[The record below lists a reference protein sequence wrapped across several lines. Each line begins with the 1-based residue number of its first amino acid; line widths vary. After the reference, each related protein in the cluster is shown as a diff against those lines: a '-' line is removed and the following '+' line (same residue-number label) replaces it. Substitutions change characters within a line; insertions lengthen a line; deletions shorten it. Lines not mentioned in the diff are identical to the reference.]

1 MPRAKR
7 GFKRRRRH
15 NKLLKQAEGFAFG
28 RKNKI
33 RRTYEAVDRAQ
44 IYAFRDRRVK
54 KRDFR
59 QLWIARL
66 SAAASDNNISYS
78 RLINALTKAQIRL
91 DRKVLS
97 DIAIVDPKA
106 FTAIVEQVRTRQ
118 HPRIRCIMRCIAEPI
133 SLARIFAHV

>member
-15 NKLLKQAEGFAFG
+15 NKVLKRAEGFVLG
-28 RKNKI
+28 RKNKFK
-33 RRTYEAVDRAQ
+33 RAAEAVDRSF
-44 IYAFRDRRVK
+44 IYAYRDRRVK

-66 SAAASDNNISYS
+66 SAATNTNEMSYS
-78 RLINALTKAQIRL
+78 RMISALKKAEVKL

-97 DIAIVDPKA
+97 EIAIAD
-106 FTAIVEQVRTRQ
+106 
-118 HPRIRCIMRCIAEPI
+118 
-133 SLARIFAHV
+133 

>member
-15 NKLLKQAEGFAFG
+15 NKVLKRAEGFVLG
-28 RKNKI
+28 RKNKFK
-33 RRTYEAVDRAQ
+33 RTAEAVDRAF
-44 IYAFRDRRVK
+44 IYAYRDRRAK

-66 SAAASDNNISYS
+66 SAATADNNISYS
-78 RLINALTKAQIRL
+78 RFIAALTKAKVAL

-97 DIAIVDPKA
+97 DIAIRDPQA
-106 FTAIVEQVRTRQ
+106 FRAIVDEVR
-118 HPRIRCIMRCIAEPI
+118 
-133 SLARIFAHV
+133 SLSPAH

>member
-15 NKLLKQAEGFAFG
+15 NKILDNAKGFSFG

-33 RRTYEAVDRAQ
+33 RRAAEAVDRAF
-44 IYAFRDRRVK
+44 IYAFRDRRAK

-66 SAAASDNNISYS
+66 SAAAGANNISYS
-78 RLINALTKAQIRL
+78 RMISALIKAQVKL

-106 FTAIVEQVRTRQ
+106 FTAIVEAVR
-118 HPRIRCIMRCIAEPI
+118 
-133 SLARIFAHV
+133 SLAPVA

>member
-15 NKLLKQAEGFAFG
+15 NKVLERAKGFVLG
-28 RKNKI
+28 RKNKFK
-33 RRTYEAVDRAQ
+33 RTAEAVDRSF
-44 IYAFRDRRVK
+44 IYAYRDRRTK

-66 SAAASDNNISYS
+66 SAAASANNISYS
-78 RLINALTKAQIRL
+78 RLINALTKAQVKL

-97 DIAIVDPKA
+97 DIAITDPSV
-106 FTAIVEQVRTRQ
+106 FTAIVDQVR
-118 HPRIRCIMRCIAEPI
+118 
-133 SLARIFAHV
+133 SLSPAQ

>member
-15 NKLLKQAEGFAFG
+15 NKVLDRAEGFVLG
-28 RKNKI
+28 RKNKFK
-33 RRTYEAVDRAQ
+33 RTAEAVDRAFM
-44 IYAFRDRRVK
+44 YAYRDRRVK

-66 SAAASDNNISYS
+66 SAATNDNSISYS
-78 RLINALTKAQIRL
+78 RFVSALKKAEIKL

-106 FTAIVEQVRTRQ
+106 FSAIVDQVRT
-118 HPRIRCIMRCIAEPI
+118 
-133 SLARIFAHV
+133 LASAQ

>member
-15 NKLLKQAEGFAFG
+15 NKLLKRAEGFVLG

-33 RRTYEAVDRAQ
+33 RRTAEAVDRAGV
-44 IYAFRDRRVK
+44 YAYRDRRVK
-54 KRDFR
+54 KREFR

-66 SAAASDNNISYS
+66 SAAAGANNISYS
-78 RLINALTKAQIRL
+78 RLISALIKAQVKL

-106 FTAIVEQVRTRQ
+106 FTAIVDQVRTLAPQ
-118 HPRIRCIMRCIAEPI
+118 H
-133 SLARIFAHV
+133 

>member
-15 NKLLKQAEGFAFG
+15 NKVLDRAQGFVLG
-28 RKNKI
+28 RKNKFK
-33 RRTYEAVDRAQ
+33 RTAEAVDRAFM
-44 IYAFRDRRVK
+44 YAYRDRRAK

-66 SAAASDNNISYS
+66 SAAASNNNMSYS
-78 RLINALTKAQIRL
+78 RMIAALNKAEIKL

-97 DIAIVDPKA
+97 DIAIVDPKG
-106 FTAIVEQVRTRQ
+106 FSAIIEQVR
-118 HPRIRCIMRCIAEPI
+118 
-133 SLARIFAHV
+133 SLAPAH

>member
-15 NKLLKQAEGFAFG
+15 NKILKKAEGFVFG

-33 RRTYEAVDRAQ
+33 RRAAEAVDRAG
-44 IYAFRDRRVK
+44 IYAYRDRRAK

-59 QLWIARL
+59 GLWISRL
-66 SAAASDNNISYS
+66 SAAVQGNDMSYS
-78 RLINALTKAQIRL
+78 RFISALKKAEVKL

-97 DIAIVDPKA
+97 DIAIADPSGFA
-106 FTAIVEQVRTRQ
+106 AIVNQVR
-118 HPRIRCIMRCIAEPI
+118 
-133 SLARIFAHV
+133 SLAPAV

>member
-15 NKLLKQAEGFAFG
+15 NKVLDRAEGFVLG
-28 RKNKI
+28 RKNKFK
-33 RRTYEAVDRAQ
+33 RTAEAVDRSF
-44 IYAFRDRRVK
+44 IYAYRDRRAK

-78 RLINALTKAQIRL
+78 RMTSALKKAQVKL

-106 FTAIVEQVRTRQ
+106 FSAIIEQ
-118 HPRIRCIMRCIAEPI
+118 IR
-133 SLARIFAHV
+133 SLAPAV

>member
-7 GFKRRRRH
+7 GFKKRRRH
-15 NKLLKQAEGFAFG
+15 NKVLKRAAGFVLG
-28 RKNKI
+28 LGNKFK
-33 RRTYEAVDRAQ
+33 RTAEAVDRAHV
-44 IYAFRDRRVK
+44 YAFRDRRAK

-66 SAAASDNNISYS
+66 SAAASGNNISYS
-78 RLINALTKAQIRL
+78 RLIAAFKAAKVKL

-106 FTAIVEQVRTRQ
+106 FAAIVDQVR
-118 HPRIRCIMRCIAEPI
+118 
-133 SLARIFAHV
+133 SLAPKL

>member
-15 NKLLKQAEGFAFG
+15 AKVIDRAEGFVLG
-28 RKNKI
+28 RKNKF
-33 RRTYEAVDRAQ
+33 RRTSEAVDRAM
-44 IYAFRDRRVK
+44 IYAFRDRRAK

-66 SAAASDNNISYS
+66 SAASNDNNISYS
-78 RLINALTKAQIRL
+78 RLISALTKAKVGL

-97 DIAIVDPKA
+97 DIAINDPKA
-106 FTAIVEQVRTRQ
+106 FTAIVEQVRT
-118 HPRIRCIMRCIAEPI
+118 
-133 SLARIFAHV
+133 LAPTA

>member
-1 MPRAKR
+1 MSRAKR

-15 NKLLKQAEGFAFG
+15 NKILEKAKGFVLG

-33 RRTYEAVDRAQ
+33 RRTSEAVDRAG
-44 IYAFRDRRVK
+44 IYAFRDRRAK

-66 SAAASDNNISYS
+66 SAASGANDISYS
-78 RLINALTKAQIRL
+78 RLVFALKAGKIGL

-97 DIAIVDPKA
+97 DIAIHDPMA
-106 FTAIVEQVRTRQ
+106 FTAIVDSVR
-118 HPRIRCIMRCIAEPI
+118 
-133 SLARIFAHV
+133 SLQPAH